1 MDWILHREGGGGG
14 GFIVQNFVNITEV
27 RLPVGRHCP
36 LPESVVISW
45 NSQCLPFSVA
55 CIEFVLLFVAFM

>member
-1 MDWILHREGGGGG
+1 M
-14 GFIVQNFVNITEV
+14 QNFVNITEV

-55 CIEFVLLFVAFM
+55 CKEFVLLFVAFM